1 MKQGVANRD
10 EVAELVERLARG
22 YLAVRGN
29 ALEHQGVAMKLDQE
43 ILTLAIHNNM
53 VGALLESG
61 KSMAEVA
68 YLLQWLAGDGDIRP
82 DGVELLDDMNQS
94 FCAEVRA
101 MLEDG
106 KNPLHELART
116 KTRGMLQ

>member
-1 MKQGVANRD
+1 MKQGVTNRD

-29 ALEHQGVAMKLDQE
+29 ALEHQGGVMKLDQE

-82 DGVELLDDMNQS
+82 ESVELLDDMNHG

-106 KNPLHELART
+106 KDPLHELAQANTRRT
-116 KTRGMLQ
+116 LQ

>member
-10 EVAELVERLARG
+10 EVAELVELLACG

-29 ALEHQGVAMKLDQE
+29 TIEHLGVAMKLDQE
-43 ILTLAIHNNM
+43 ILTLVINNHL
-53 VGALLESG
+53 VSALLESG
-61 KSMAEVA
+61 KSTAEVA

-82 DGVELLDDMNQS
+82 ECVELLDDMNHG

-106 KNPLHELART
+106 KDPLHELAQANTRRT
-116 KTRGMLQ
+116 LQ